1 MKRIIILSVL
11 LLTSCLNSSIYNK
24 NVFFKGTFLKI
35 EKKILISA
43 CHPSNINNCITKTY
57 ESSASSFLIKNKGD
71 KSYLITAA
79 HVCVTDMGKLPTLP
93 KFSSNER
100 FYGIDQA
107 GRIFKYKVVAVN
119 NMYDLC
125 LVSTKRMDARAYRIA
140 SFIPG
145 RGDKIYNIAAPV
157 GIFGKN
163 LVPLFTGI
171 YNGKAHGRG
180 VFSLPATGG
189 SSGSPILNSNG
200 EVVGVV
206 SAVTKGFN
214 NLVLSPTLKQIQ
226 EFVQNEKL

>member
-11 LLTSCLNSSIYNK
+11 LLTSCLNSSIHNK
-24 NVFFKGTFLKI
+24 NVFFQGTFLKI

-43 CHPSNINNCITKTY
+43 CHPVNINKCITKRY
-57 ESSASSFLIKNKGD
+57 ESSASSFLIKNKKD

-79 HVCVTDMGKLPTLP
+79 HVCVTSMGKLSTLP
-93 KFSSNER
+93 KFSYSEQ

-125 LVSTKRMDARAYRIA
+125 LISTKRMNTKAYRIA
-140 SFIPG
+140 SLIPD
-145 RGDKIYNIAAPV
+145 RGEKIYNIAAPV

-163 LVPLFTGI
+163 LVPLFTGL

-180 VFSLPATGG
+180 IFSLPAIGG

-226 EFVQNEKL
+226 EFIENEKL